1 MTNPWHARDPLS
13 IFLVA
18 GLTVAHLTASGQSS
32 ARLSSA
38 EATNPALSMPS
49 PGSAEVKAEKADVE
63 ERDYTSAESRLLE
76 EIRQHPD
83 SPELLD
89 LLGGIFFLHGKY
101 FNSAI
106 AYNKEEVLKRLST
119 QSRFKLAMAYILIGH
134 RDWAR
139 PEVERL
145 ARESPNE
152 ALYPYWLSRLDYDAQ
167 LFERAIAE
175 AEASIERDPRMARA
189 HDNLG
194 LCYEA
199 IGRFDEAIR
208 EYQEAAN
215 LERREQQPSPWP
227 DVNMATLLVK
237 LGRLDGVEN
246 TLREALQFDPRFPSA
261 HYQLGLLFEKQGN
274 NREAIKELQQAVHF
288 DPSFDQPFYALGRI
302 YQRAGE
308 RQKAESAYEEFRR
321 LKEAKAER
329 KEAIR

>member
-1 MTNPWHARDPLS
+1 MTNAWRDALL
-13 IFLVA
+13 IVLVA
-18 GLTVAHLTASGQSS
+18 GMTAANPTASGQSS
-32 ARLSSA
+32 AKLSSA
-38 EATNPALSMPS
+38 VAITPPLSMPS
-49 PGSAEVKAEKADVE
+49 LASAKAEAEVE
-63 ERDYTSAESRLLE
+63 ERNYTSAESGLLK

-106 AYNKEEVLKRLST
+106 AYKKEEALKPLGT
-119 QSRFKLAMAYILIGH
+119 QSQFKLAMAYILIGH

-139 PEVERL
+139 PEVEKL
-145 ARESPNE
+145 ARENPDD

-167 LFERAIAE
+167 LFEKAIAE
-175 AEASIERDPRMARA
+175 AEASIKRDPRMARA

-215 LERREQQPSPWP
+215 LERAEQQPSPWP

-246 TLREALQFDPRFPSA
+246 ALREALQFDARFPRA
-261 HYQLGLLFEKQGN
+261 HYQLGLLFEKQAN
-274 NREAIKELQQAVHF
+274 NREAINELQQAIQF
-288 DPSFDQPFYALGRI
+288 DPSFDEPFYALGRI
-302 YQRAGE
+302 YQRTGE
-308 RQKAESAYEEFRR
+308 RQRAASAYEEFRR

>member
-1 MTNPWHARDPLS
+1 MTNPWHLRDAVS
-13 IFLVA
+13 IALAA
-18 GLTVAHLTASGQSS
+18 GLTIANLTAFGQSE
-32 ARLSSA
+32 LSSA
-38 EATNPALSMPS
+38 EAMAPARSIASLLST
-49 PGSAEVKAEKADVE
+49 EVKAEVE
-63 ERDYTSAESRLLE
+63 ERNYPGAESRLLK
-76 EIRQHPD
+76 EIEQHPD

-89 LLGGIFFLHGKY
+89 VLAGVYFLHGKY

-106 AYNKEEVLKRLST
+106 AYKKEEALKPLSP
-119 QSRFKLAMAYILIGH
+119 QSRFQLAMAYILIGH

-139 PEVERL
+139 PEVEKL
-145 ARESPNE
+145 TRERPDE

-167 LFERAIAE
+167 LFEKASAE
-175 AEASIERDPRMARA
+175 AEASIQRDPRMARA

-199 IGRFDEAIR
+199 VGRFEDAIR

-246 TLREALQFDPRFPSA
+246 ALREALQFDPRFPRA
-261 HYQLGLLFEKQGN
+261 HYQLGLLLEKQAKN
-274 NREAIKELQQAVHF
+274 QKAIEELEQAVHF
-288 DPSFDQPFYALGRI
+288 DPTFDEPFYALGRI
-302 YQRAGE
+302 YQRTGE
-308 RQKAESAYEEFRR
+308 KQKAQSAFGEFRR
-321 LKEAKAER
+321 LKEAKAEK